1 MTHVDPAA
9 TYHEGIYYL
18 MFADCVRAIRQ
29 REMSKKPKTAELTDS
44 VMWQQVYR
52 HVQRYQYLYH
62 SACKLIGSSS
72 ENQAKSELIKEE
84 RIIMAFRDNEHPCYP
99 FVTKYW
105 SDGPRTDKKGIN
117 FKDKAR
123 GRLTKARIVF
133 SDVSNLQAQIAGAML
148 NHCLSV
154 NPLPFPE

>member
-1 MTHVDPAA
+1 MMTHVDPAA
-9 TYHEGIYYL
+9 TYHEWIYYL

-29 REMSKKPKTAELTDS
+29 REMSKKPKTAELADS

-84 RIIMAFRDNEHPCYP
+84 RTILAFWDNEHPCYP
-99 FVTKYW
+99 FVIKYW
-105 SDGPRTDKKGIN
+105 PDGPRTDKEGIRFTN
-117 FKDKAR
+117 KAR
-123 GRLTKARIVF
+123 GRLTKARVVF
-133 SDVSNLQAQIAGAML
+133 SDVSNLQA
-148 NHCLSV
+148 
-154 NPLPFPE
+154 